1 MAERHTLKAFLRGVS
16 EPVFLPIEEQDVNRL
31 NDLLQE
37 QNADASGHRFFYFSS
52 PAGIDVAISLRDL
65 QLVNLL
71 WEPEHAQGLKL
82 ETAAPDE
89 ESIRVYVRDRAA
101 FVTNAA
107 QPRDVMDVFDYLALG
122 DEPFLHFLDEDG
134 ERVFFRRDELVL
146 LTAPSWYMKEAEGE
160 AAEETERENKRTNKG
175 GAKGKEKPKS
185 DRAKDPT

>member
-1 MAERHTLKAFLRGVS
+1 M
-16 EPVFLPIEEQDVNRL
+16 
-31 NDLLQE
+31 
-37 QNADASGHRFFYFSS
+37 
-52 PAGIDVAISLRDL
+52 
-65 QLVNLL
+65 

-89 ESIRVYVRDRAA
+89 ESIKVYVRDRAA